1 MIASKVWA
9 IAFFLL
15 SNPDVTHPVKIGGFE
30 TRKDCEQYR
39 LDMMR
44 RIKLGSELA
53 QVQPYG
59 NRCEKGGR
67 L

>member
-1 MIASKVWA
+1 MKLWA

-30 TRKDCEQYR
+30 SKKDCETYR
-39 LDMMR
+39 SDLNR
-44 RIKLGSELA
+44 RIVLGGAEGR
-53 QVQPYG
+53 QHFG
-59 NRCEKGGR
+59 NRCERGGG